1 MKVKRKIGQ
10 KLNGFSRKPYRL
22 SLQKKLQTSLR
33 LSKSMDDH
41 MSRFCR
47 LIPNKETITIS
58 TYRLGN
64 RGVGFLFSVFRVF
77 LSRSY
82 LRTSSTQLNH
92 DIEVLC
98 TLQSACTLVQNGQ
111 EEVRCRGRKPQDG
124 LSNKGSDQLSILRG
138 VNTLFEGTR
147 LNCLLHAQWQILH
160 QKRVSRLMI
169 KDTSR
174 VAS

>member
-1 MKVKRKIGQ
+1 M
-10 KLNGFSRKPYRL
+10 NGFSRKPQQVI
-22 SLQKKLQTSLR
+22 STKKSPNYKLR

-47 LIPNKETITIS
+47 LIPKKETIIIS

-124 LSNKGSDQLSILRG
+124 LSNKASDQLSILRG
-138 VNTLFEGTR
+138 VNTLFEGIGLIVCYSVTNIQSGAGISFNDTGYITR
-147 LNCLLHAQWQILH
+147 GIIIR
-160 QKRVSRLMI
+160 KYS
-169 KDTSR
+169 SE
-174 VAS
+174 